1 MFWLLYLLFLFILF
15 LYSLL
20 FTFYYFHTFYM
31 FLYLCALY
39 TVYKYICTLFLLYLL
54 LLDLKAIVSK
64 SIPFILLIYSAFICL
79 LYTCLLFFV
88 LFFSFSRRK
97 ISDDCI
103 TGVTIN
109 FLNLITSWT
118 VIDDVSLIYSTL
130 LMCINLELHLSCI
143 SCQRFTSSPPFVVSP
158 PSCDPPGCQCLNQP
172 RGVSSAGQQGQE
184 HLPASHLQTLCECD
198 QVSFLLPSNGSFEAD
213 KSLCSR
219 IEISVWVKDVLFT
232 SLEVQQ
238 EPAVT
243 EVEVS
248 VISVLLHQFKQLRVQ
263 DLTSEGAK
271 RER

>member
-64 SIPFILLIYSAFICL
+64 SIPFILLIYSAFICP

-88 LFFSFSRRK
+88 VEPSRRK